1 MPDERRPARAG
12 TLTEAMTT
20 TAPGR
25 KSPGIPQL
33 APLPDGY
40 GPDGRSEWLDID
52 WRQHLR
58 SSALNGARVNY
69 VEMGQGDPLVFVHG
83 LSGCWQNWLENI
95 PHFARRHRVIA
106 VDLPGFGESEL
117 PHEEISIPGYGR
129 FVDAFLGEIGVERAS
144 LVGNS
149 MGGFIAAEVAISQP
163 RRVEKLALVSAAGVM
178 TVRHLELTFAKR
190 MSRAFHAGSARMIAR
205 RQSIV
210 RRRRLRKM
218 MLYGIVRHPELLQ
231 PELVYE
237 IASGGGKPGFLDA
250 FKAILDYDFR
260 DRLPEVKDPTLIVWG
275 RNDRIV
281 PVGGAYRY
289 EQLIPDSRRVIFEET
304 GHVPMIERPAL
315 FNRVLE
321 DFLNE

>member
-1 MPDERRPARAG
+1 
-12 TLTEAMTT
+12 MTT
-20 TAPGR
+20 TAPR
-25 KSPGIPQL
+25 PKSPGIPQL

-52 WRQHLR
+52 WRRHLR
-58 SSALNGARVNY
+58 SSTVNGARVNY
-69 VEMGQGDPLVFVHG
+69 VEMGQGPPLVFVHG
-83 LSGCWQNWLENI
+83 LAGCWQNWLENI
-95 PHFARRHRVIA
+95 PHFARSHRVIA
-106 VDLPGFGESEL
+106 VDLPGFGESDL
-117 PHEEISIPGYGR
+117 PLEDISIPGYGR

-144 LVGNS
+144 IVGNS

-163 RRVEKLALVSAAGVM
+163 RRVEKLALVSAAGAM
-178 TVRHLELTFAKR
+178 TVHHLELTLVKR
-190 MSRAFHAGSARMIAR
+190 LSRAFHAGSARVIAR

-250 FKAILDYDFR
+250 FKAILDYDFS

-289 EQLIPDSRRVIFEET
+289 EELIPDSRRVIFEET

-321 DFLNE
+321 DFLSE

>member
-1 MPDERRPARAG
+1 
-12 TLTEAMTT
+12 MTT
-20 TAPGR
+20 TAPR
-25 KSPGIPQL
+25 QKSPGIPQL

-52 WRQHLR
+52 WRRHVR
-58 SSALNGARVNY
+58 SASLNGSRVNY
-69 VEMGQGDPLVFVHG
+69 IEIGQGPPLVFVHG

-95 PHFARRHRVIA
+95 PHFARSRRVIA

-117 PHEEISIPGYGR
+117 PMEDISIPGYGQ

-144 LVGNS
+144 IVGNS
-149 MGGFIAAEVAISQP
+149 MGGFIAAEVALSHP
-163 RRVEKLALVSAAGVM
+163 ARVDKLTLVSAAGVM
-178 TVRHLELTFAKR
+178 TVRQAQLMLAKR
-190 MSRAFHAGSARMIAR
+190 LSRAFHAGSARVIAR

-210 RRRRLRKM
+210 RRRRLRQII
-218 MLYGIVRHPELLQ
+218 LYGIVTHPELLQ

-250 FKAILDYDFR
+250 FGAVLDYDFS
-260 DRLPEVKDPTLIVWG
+260 DRLPEVQQPTLIVWG

-289 EQLIPDSRRVIFEET
+289 ERLIPDSRRVIFEDT

-315 FNRVLE
+315 FNRLLE
-321 DFLNE
+321 DFLTD